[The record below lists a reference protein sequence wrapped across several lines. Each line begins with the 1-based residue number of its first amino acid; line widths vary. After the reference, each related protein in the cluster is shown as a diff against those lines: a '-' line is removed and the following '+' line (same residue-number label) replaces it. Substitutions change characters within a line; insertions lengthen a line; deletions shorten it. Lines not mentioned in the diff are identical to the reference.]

1 MIHAQTEKHVVLLSP
16 AAVVAT
22 TATAT
27 GRVDCLGFNYVAV
40 DVLVDSTTGG
50 TSPPTVLKFTE
61 GDTTTADDVIVAL
74 TGGTATG
81 ANVGFVIPATTTAAP
96 AGIVRFNIDLKKRK
110 RYLKFSVTPLI
121 SGGQLISAVAHLS
134 RAHVMPDTAA
144 EAGVTALV
152 NV

>member
-1 MIHAQTEKHVVLLSP
+1 MIPAQTEKHVVVLSP
-16 AAVVAT
+16 GAVVAT

-27 GRVDCLGFNYVAV
+27 GRVDCLGFNYLSV

-61 GDTTTADDVIVAL
+61 GDTTTADTAITEL
-74 TGGTATG
+74 TGGTAT
-81 ANVGFVIPATTTAAP
+81 AASIGFVIPSTTTAAP
-96 AGIVRFNIDLKKRK
+96 AGILRFNIDLRKRK
-110 RYLKFSVTPLI
+110 RYIKFSVTPLI
-121 SGGQLISAVAHLS
+121 SGGQYISAIGHLS
-134 RAHVMPDTAA
+134 RGIMPDTAT